1 MKLTLNKSIAILLI
15 PQIIVVKWI
24 GSYPEVVEK
33 YYSNWLYPIIASFF
47 RSLFGWV
54 PFSIGDIIYFL
65 LILIGLGYIYTN
77 RKYLRKNLKVFF
89 INCIMILSIAYF
101 TFHLLWG
108 FNYYREPISKKFNL
122 KEEYSQ
128 EELIVLTK
136 KLIAKTNATQ
146 LKITKDSATAVTFPY
161 TKEEIFSKTL
171 DGYVQLNKK
180 YPFLS
185 YQKPSIKKSLFSTG
199 LTYMGYG
206 GYLNPFT
213 NEAQVNALLPKFR
226 FPVVAGHEIGH
237 QIGYSA
243 ENETNF
249 IGYLVTVHNSDIHF
263 KYSAYA
269 YALGYCLNN
278 INKNNPELVKQL
290 LNELNPG
297 VRNNYK
303 EMTTF
308 WNTYE
313 NSLEPIFKS
322 IYNSF
327 LKANNQTKGIQSYN
341 SVISLIISYHKKNN
355 L

>member
-1 MKLTLNKSIAILLI
+1 MKLTLNRSIALLLI
-15 PQIIVVKWI
+15 PQIIAVKWL
-24 GSYPEVVEK
+24 GSHPEIIEK
-33 YYSNWLYPIIASFF
+33 YYSNWLYPILSSFF
-47 RSLFGWV
+47 RTLFGWV
-54 PFSIGDIIYFL
+54 PFSIGDIIYFSL
-65 LILIGLGYIYTN
+65 LAIGLGYIYTN

-89 INCIMILSIAYF
+89 INCIMILSIVYF

-108 FNYYREPISKKFNL
+108 LNYYREPIAKKFHL
-122 KEEYSQ
+122 KEDYTQ

-146 LKITKDSATAVTFPY
+146 LQITKDATTPVTSPY

-171 DGYVQLNKK
+171 EGYDQLNKK

-249 IGYLVTVHNSDIHF
+249 IGYLVTVRNSDIYF

-269 YALGYCLNN
+269 YALGYCLND
-278 INKNNPELVKQL
+278 INKKDPELVKQL
-290 LNELNPG
+290 LDELNPG
-297 VRNNYK
+297 VRKNYK
-303 EMTTF
+303 QMADF
-308 WNTYE
+308 WDTYE
-313 NSLEPIFKS
+313 NPLEPIFKT

-341 SVISLIISYHKKNN
+341 AVVSLMISYHKKNN